1 MKKLGISGCNI
12 GSVSVETFA
21 NVTALERL
29 DLSYNYLRSVDI
41 NLLKV
46 LPKLSH
52 LNLKRN
58 EIIEITPGTCEKI
71 SPLE

>member
-1 MKKLGISGCNI
+1 LKKLGISGCNI

-21 NVTALERL
+21 NVTALAWL
-29 DLSYNYLRSVDI
+29 DLSNNCLRTLDI
-41 NLLKV
+41 NILKV

-58 EIIEITPGTCEKI
+58 EIIEITSVTCEKI
-71 SPLE
+71 SHLE